1 MSRVLAC
8 AALLLLLCA
17 AGGAGAALPRAGT
30 LVPGTSLGGVRL
42 GDTAGHVRATLGR
55 SYGVCRGCA
64 RTTMYFTYRPFERR
78 GLAVEL
84 TAGHVSAVYTL
95 WQPSGWSAPGGVR
108 LGAAEGEVT
117 SLAGPLIPVACTGY
131 SALVRDGRAART
143 AYYVVDGK
151 LWGFGLLGRRQSPCR

>member
-8 AALLLLLCA
+8 AALLVLLCTAGA
-17 AGGAGAALPRAGT
+17 AEAALPRTGT

-42 GDTAGHVRATLGR
+42 GDTVRTVRTALGR

-78 GLAVEL
+78 GLGIEL
-84 TAGHVSAVYTL
+84 TNGRVSAVYTL
-95 WQPSGWSAPGGVR
+95 WQPSGWSAPGGLR

-117 SLAGPLIPVACTGY
+117 SLAGPLMPVACTGY
-131 SALVRDGRAART
+131 SALVRDAHGART

-151 LWGFGLLGRRQSPCR
+151 LWGFGLLGRMQSPCR